1 MSFSF
6 YDILRENNK
15 SSESPDSR
23 YGSYGIILNEAPED
37 DNSGA
42 ESSGGGDD
50 FSIDADTDSGNDN
63 NQDDSGDD
71 LDMGSLD
78 DNIDTSDDG
87 SSSDSNN
94 SGSDS
99 ASSSDNSNRDEEDKP
114 VEANTDI
121 FSSLTAEEQAIKIKE
136 LKKLFGN
143 LYNGVDELLDRLNE
157 LEISETNKYVISKIS
172 ADLCDIKTTIADYIL
187 YIFNT
192 KSYIENDIAFNR
204 FLSDIN
210 YITSILEKLQKIE
223 EKEELS

>member
-6 YDILRENNK
+6 YDILKENSK

-23 YGSYGIILNEAPED
+23 YGSYGIVLNEAPED

-42 ESSGGGDD
+42 ESSGGDD

-63 NQDDSGDD
+63 NQDSGDD

-78 DNIDTSDDG
+78 DSIDTSDDSSSTENNSS
-87 SSSDSNN
+87 SSSDS
-94 SGSDS
+94 GT
-99 ASSSDNSNRDEEDKP
+99 SSQDNTSEDKP

-143 LYNGVDELLDRLNE
+143 LYSRVNELLDRVND
-157 LEISETNKYVISKIS
+157 LEVSETNKYAIDKIS
-172 ADLCDIKTTIADYIL
+172 EDLCDIKTTIADYIL

-210 YITSILEKLQKIE
+210 YIASILEKLQKIE

>member
-23 YGSYGIILNEAPED
+23 YGSYGIVLNEAPED

-42 ESSGGGDD
+42 ESSGGDD

-78 DNIDTSDDG
+78 DSIDTSNDG
-87 SSSDSNN
+87 SSTENDSSDS
-94 SGSDS
+94 SDS
-99 ASSSDNSNRDEEDKP
+99 GTPSQDNNDDKP

-143 LYNGVDELLDRLNE
+143 LYSGVNELLDRVND
-157 LEISETNKYVISKIS
+157 LEVSETNKYAISKIS
-172 ADLCDIKTTIADYIL
+172 EDLCNMKTTIADYIL

>member
-23 YGSYGIILNEAPED
+23 YGSYGIVLNEAPED

-42 ESSGGGDD
+42 GSSGGDD

-63 NQDDSGDD
+63 NQDSGDD

-78 DNIDTSDDG
+78 DSIDTSDDG
-87 SSSDSNN
+87 SSAENDSSDS
-94 SGSDS
+94 GT
-99 ASSSDNSNRDEEDKP
+99 SSQDNTSEDKP

-143 LYNGVDELLDRLNE
+143 LYSGVNELLDKVND
-157 LEISETNKYVISKIS
+157 LEVSETNKYAINKIS
-172 ADLCDIKTTIADYIL
+172 EDLCDIKTTIADYIL

-210 YITSILEKLQKIE
+210 YISSILEKLQKIE

>member
-23 YGSYGIILNEAPED
+23 YGSYGIVLNEAPED

-42 ESSGGGDD
+42 ESSGGDD

-63 NQDDSGDD
+63 NQDSGDD

-78 DNIDTSDDG
+78 DSIDTSDDG
-87 SSSDSNN
+87 SSTENDSSDS
-94 SGSDS
+94 SDS
-99 ASSSDNSNRDEEDKP
+99 GASSEDNTNEDKP

-143 LYNGVDELLDRLNE
+143 LYSGVNELLDRVND
-157 LEISETNKYVISKIS
+157 LEVSETNKYAISKIS
-172 ADLCDIKTTIADYIL
+172 EDLCNMKTTIADYIL